1 MAAATKEEKAV
12 RQSLL
17 DQLKVK
23 NIDTE
28 YTRSRVDNYMSSWRT
43 VKKLTADIE
52 KRGVQVENLL
62 NNGKAVLKINESIPA
77 RQKENGTMDKILQ
90 TLGLNNPVIQ
100 KPDDGADYI

>member
-1 MAAATKEEKAV
+1 MAMTKEEKAV

-17 DQLKVK
+17 DQLKAK

-28 YTRSRVDNYMSSWRT
+28 YTRSRVGNYMDSWRT

-52 KRGVQVENLL
+52 KRGVQVEHIM
-62 NNGKAVLKINESIPA
+62 NNGSHTMKINESINA

-90 TLGLNNPVIQ
+90 TLGLNAPVIV
-100 KPDDGADYI
+100 KADDGESYL